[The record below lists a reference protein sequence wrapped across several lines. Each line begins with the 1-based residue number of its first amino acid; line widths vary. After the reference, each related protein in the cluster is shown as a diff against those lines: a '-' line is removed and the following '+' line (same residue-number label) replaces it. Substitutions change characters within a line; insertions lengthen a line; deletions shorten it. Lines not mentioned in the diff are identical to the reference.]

1 MNQPTLFPE
10 YDIQPSGAEPACKSK
25 SRQETLND
33 YDGFVEKFQP
43 KLTTDDC
50 YTPPAVYDVVLDWVR
65 KNCDIEGCNIVRPFY
80 QGGDYQATE
89 YGENDVVVDNPPF
102 SIITKIVRW
111 YTERGIRFFLFAPY
125 LTILSPGRFC
135 TSIVCDIEVIYQ
147 NGAKVNTG
155 FVSNMLGDVAVMTA
169 PDLREAI
176 IAVQKSDTPPLPK
189 YSYPMNVIRATDM
202 GIFAR
207 QGIDLRIPKS
217 EVRYITQLDLQ
228 KGKTIFGG
236 GFRPSSSR
244 PSSSRESRPGRG
256 HQMGTIR
263 EGTEDYRRIEIK
275 KRQSRRITPY
285 DWPCKGKIFF
295 ISIAKWRIAVYWIES
310 YRPRPMFLKSPRRM

>member
-33 YDGFVEKFQP
+33 YDGFVEKFKP

-65 KNCDIEGCNIVRPFY
+65 RTCDIEGCNIVRTFY
-80 QGGDYQATE
+80 PGGDYQATE

-111 YTERGIRFFLFAPY
+111 YTERGVRFFLFAPY
-125 LTILSPGRFC
+125 LTILQPGRLC
-135 TSIVCDIEVIYQ
+135 TAIPCDVDIIYE
-147 NGAKVNTG
+147 NGAKVKTG

-176 IAVQKSDTPPLPK
+176 IAVQKSDTPSLPK
-189 YSYPMNVIRATDM
+189 YSYPVNVIRATDM
-202 GIFAR
+202 GMFAR
-207 QGIDLRIPKS
+207 HGIDLRILKS
-217 EVRYITQLDLQ
+217 EVRFIKKLDGQGQ
-228 KGKTIFGG
+228 KGIFGG
-236 GFRPSSSR
+236 GYLISDRAAADRAAADRAAADRAAAEKAAQVEVIKWELSE
-244 PSSSRESRPGRG
+244 RERK
-256 HQMGTIR
+256 II
-263 EGTEDYRRIEIK
+263 EDLN
-275 KRQSRRITPY
+275 QSH
-285 DWPCKGKIFF
+285 
-295 ISIAKWRIAVYWIES
+295 V
-310 YRPRPMFLKSPRRM
+310 